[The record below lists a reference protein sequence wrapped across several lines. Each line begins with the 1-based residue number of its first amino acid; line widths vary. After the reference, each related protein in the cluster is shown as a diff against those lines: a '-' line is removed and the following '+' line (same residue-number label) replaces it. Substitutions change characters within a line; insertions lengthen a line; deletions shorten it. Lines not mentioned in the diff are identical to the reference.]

1 MITTGPANFHGTC
14 TWHWGKSVREKG
26 LRIIK
31 QLRDIAALEKSNISF
46 LNQLNL
52 LRMGGAKSKSLLQKK
67 QKQDHTPNIV
77 ASNGKVQKL
86 NTSYQIKRETGIIL
100 KINGGNLR

>member
-1 MITTGPANFHGTC
+1 
-14 TWHWGKSVREKG
+14 
-26 LRIIK
+26 
-31 QLRDIAALEKSNISF
+31 
-46 LNQLNL
+46 
-52 LRMGGAKSKSLLQKK
+52 MGGAKSKSLLQKK
-67 QKQDHTPNIV
+67 QKQDHTPNIT